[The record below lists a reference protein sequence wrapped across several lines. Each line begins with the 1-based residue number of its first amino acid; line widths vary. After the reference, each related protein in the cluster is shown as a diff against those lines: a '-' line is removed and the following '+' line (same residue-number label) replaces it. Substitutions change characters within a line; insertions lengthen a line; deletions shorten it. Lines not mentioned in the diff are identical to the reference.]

1 MDGQEK
7 WKRGQGHG
15 ESVSR
20 SQKPGR
26 ETQVNDHIGGG
37 LEPIKSQML
46 TNTQCALPDQAIRRN
61 QSRNYQ
67 VPVFKE
73 KVINLTY
80 INVQKY
86 TENLL
91 KQTDAR
97 RL

>member
-1 MDGQEK
+1 MCFARPGNKEESKQE
-7 WKRGQGHG
+7 
-15 ESVSR
+15 
-20 SQKPGR
+20 
-26 ETQVNDHIGGG
+26 
-37 LEPIKSQML
+37 
-46 TNTQCALPDQAIRRN
+46 LP
-61 QSRNYQ
+61 